1 MPYQV
6 QQIIKGKGTPIFVS
20 KDDTVSKALSLMIEN
35 EFSQL
40 PVVIKQVETGLPDVD
55 FPEGMITYEG
65 ILRGIRNFKA
75 RIEDLKVRDVMVT
88 APIYSVEDDLFDILD
103 RLKDTN
109 AVLITENIGL
119 GPDLVGIVTSYDTAE
134 YFREHTEDL
143 MRVEDIELMVKEF
156 IKLAYTKENGEID
169 EIKLDEISAN
179 LTARIN
185 QDGSLSGKTK
195 KFTDLTLTEYISIL
209 LIKDTWSI
217 YETVFNVKR
226 DFIRE
231 LLYGVRD
238 VRNALAHFRGDITSE
253 ERDRLK
259 FCAEWMARR
268 QEEYQ
273 IRLEQERKE
282 ELIRLYTK
290 TEARE
295 ETLSAL
301 EAATV
306 HNVDLLSGASS
317 TDFSVTESATSG
329 GRYAALADWLQSQPG
344 RIDQVQLT
352 LNQIEDILNTDLP
365 ASARKHR
372 AWWANDSVG
381 HSHSQLWLDAGW
393 RTTYISL
400 NAGKVTFSRIRERE
414 KAYITFFS
422 KLLDELR
429 KKSDFPVRDA
439 SPDGASW
446 IVIQTIPS
454 VGPSN
459 GLFNFSFT
467 RDKRLRVELYLDL
480 GDQEQT
486 KSVFEKL
493 FAQKDKIETQV
504 GAVEWERL
512 DNRRA
517 SRIAL
522 YHDGHISE
530 EKKLAELRK
539 WAAESMVKFYN
550 VMSEP
555 TEKAILE
562 VKNG

>member
-20 KDDTVSKALSLMIEN
+20 KDDTVSKALSIMIEN

-40 PVVIKQVETGLPDVD
+40 PVVVKQVESGFPDVD
-55 FPEGMITYEG
+55 FPEGMITHEG

-75 RIEDLKVRDVMVT
+75 RIDDLKVRDVMVT
-88 APIYSVEDDLFDILD
+88 APVYSVEDDLFDILD

-109 AVLITENIGL
+109 AVLITENIGF

-169 EIKLDEISAN
+169 EIKLDETSAN

-268 QEEYQ
+268 QEDYQ
-273 IRLEQERKE
+273 IRLEQEKKE

-290 TEARE
+290 TETRE
-295 ETLSAL
+295 EKLSAI
-301 EAATV
+301 ESATV
-306 HNVDLLSGASS
+306 YNVDLLSGASS

-352 LNQIEDILNTDLP
+352 LNQIEEVINTGLP
-365 ASARKHR
+365 ASARNHR

-393 RTTYISL
+393 RTTYINLSQ
-400 NAGKVTFSRIRERE
+400 GKITFSRIRERE
-414 KAYITFFS
+414 KMYINFFS
-422 KLLDELR
+422 KLLDEFR
-429 KKSDFPVRDA
+429 KKATFPVREIF
-439 SPDGASW
+439 PDGTSW
-446 IVIQTIPS
+446 MVIQTIPQG
-454 VGPSN
+454 GPTN
-459 GLFNFSFT
+459 GSFSFSFT
-467 RDKRLRVELYLDL
+467 RTKKLRVELYLDL
-480 GDQEQT
+480 GDQQQT
-486 KSVFEKL
+486 KDVFDKLLSQKEK
-493 FAQKDKIETQV
+493 FEAQIEHL
-504 GAVEWERL
+504 EWERL
-512 DNRRA
+512 DNKRA
-517 SRIAL
+517 SRISV
-522 YHDGHISE
+522 YHNGHILDETKHS
-530 EKKLAELRK
+530 ELRK
-539 WAAESMVKFYN
+539 WAAETMIKFYA
-550 VMSEP
+550 VIAEP
-555 TEKAILE
+555 GEQAIQE
-562 VKNG
+562 VKAQ